1 MKFLPF
7 YFVVHKNCTIFA
19 PKFKEYKVM
28 TEKKNEV
35 NEEKKSLSFV
45 EQMVEADLAEGKNGG
60 RIQTRFP
67 PEPNGY
73 IHIGHAKAICMDFG
87 VAEKY
92 NGVCNLR
99 FDDTN
104 PSKEDTEYVDSIL
117 HDIQWLGFKWGNVY
131 YASDYFQQLWD
142 FAVWMIKKGMA
153 YIDEQTSEQI
163 AQQKGTPTTPGQ
175 FSPYRDRPV
184 EENLALFEKMNTAEA
199 VEGSMVLRAKLDMA
213 NPNMHFRDPVMY
225 RIIHTPHHRTGTK
238 WHAYP
243 MYDFAHGQSDYFEG
257 VTHSIC
263 TLEFVPH
270 RPLYDKFIDFLKES
284 DQKAER
290 GADYRPRQ
298 IEFNRLNLTYTVMS
312 KRKLHTLVDEQLVRG
327 WDDPRMPTICGM
339 RRRGYSAES
348 IRRFIDSIGYTKFD
362 ALNDYALLEAAVRD
376 DLNKRACRV
385 SAVLNPVKLI
395 ITNYPEGQTEEL
407 EAINNPENEA
417 DGSHYI
423 TFSRE
428 LWIER
433 EDFME
438 DAPKKF
444 FRMTPG
450 KEVRLKNAY
459 IVMCTGCKKD
469 ENGVIQEIY
478 AEYDPMSKSGMEGA
492 NRKVKGTLH
501 WVSVNHSLK
510 AEVRLYDRLFNVEN
524 PAADERD
531 FRELLNPESLTV
543 ITNCYVEDYL
553 KVKKAGDFLQFQRIG
568 YFTPDKDSTAEHL
581 VFNKTVGLKDT
592 WAKLNK

>member
-1 MKFLPF
+1 MT
-7 YFVVHKNCTIFA
+7 TIEENSA
-19 PKFKEYKVM
+19 ID
-28 TEKKNEV
+28 EKR
-35 NEEKKSLSFV
+35 SISFV
-45 EQMVEADLAEGKNGG
+45 EQLVEEDLAAGKNGG

-73 IHIGHAKAICMDFG
+73 LHIGHAKAICMDFG

-104 PSKEDTEYVDSIL
+104 PSKENNEYVENIL
-117 HDIQWLGFKWGNVY
+117 HDITWLGFKWGNIY
-131 YASDYFQQLWD
+131 YASDYFEKLWD
-142 FAVWMIKKGMA
+142 FAVWMIKKGLA
-153 YIDEQTSEQI
+153 YVDEQSSEVI
-163 AQQKGTPTTPGQ
+163 AQQKGTPTTPGVP
-175 FSPYRDRPV
+175 SPYRDRPV
-184 EENLALFEKMNTAEA
+184 EESLKLFEFMNTAEA

-213 NPNMHFRDPVMY
+213 SDNMHFRDPIMY

-238 WHAYP
+238 WNAYP

-270 RPLYDKFIDFLKES
+270 RPLCDKFIDFLKEKNGETENIH
-284 DQKAER
+284 DF
-290 GADYRPRQ
+290 RPRQ

-312 KRKLHTLVDEQLVRG
+312 KRKLHTLVDEHLVNG
-327 WDDPRMPTICGM
+327 WDDPRMPTLCGM
-339 RRRGYSAES
+339 RRRGYSPES
-348 IRRFIDSIGYTKFD
+348 IRKFIDSIGYTKFD
-362 ALNDYALLEAAVRD
+362 ALNDMALLEAAVRD
-376 DLNKRACRV
+376 DLNKKAIRV
-385 SAVLNPVKLI
+385 SAVLDPVKLV
-395 ITNYPEGQTEEL
+395 ITNYPEGQTEEM

-417 DGSHYI
+417 DGTHTI
-423 TFSRE
+423 TFSRN

-459 IVMCTGCKKD
+459 IIMCTGCTKD
-469 ENGVIQEIY
+469 ADGNIIEIQ
-478 AEYDPMSKSGMEGA
+478 AEYDPNSKSGMEGA

-501 WVSVNHSLK
+501 WVSVDHSVK
-510 AEVRLYDRLFNVEN
+510 AEVREYDRLFMVEN
-524 PAADERD
+524 TGADERD
-531 FRELLNPESLTV
+531 FHELLNPESLHV
-543 ITNCYVEDYL
+543 DTNCYVEKFAADM
-553 KVKKAGDFLQFQRIG
+553 KAGQYLQFQRIG
-568 YFTPDKDSTAEHL
+568 YFMADLDSTAEKP

-592 WAKLNK
+592 WAKQKK

>member
-1 MKFLPF
+1 MT
-7 YFVVHKNCTIFA
+7 TIEENSA
-19 PKFKEYKVM
+19 ID
-28 TEKKNEV
+28 EKR
-35 NEEKKSLSFV
+35 SISFV
-45 EQMVEADLAEGKNGG
+45 EQLVEEDLAAGKNGG

-73 IHIGHAKAICMDFG
+73 LHIGHAKAICMDFG

-104 PSKEDTEYVDSIL
+104 PSKENNEYVENIL
-117 HDIQWLGFKWGNVY
+117 HDITWLGFKWSNIY
-131 YASDYFQQLWD
+131 YASDYFEKLWD
-142 FAVWMIKKGMA
+142 FAVWMIKKGLA
-153 YIDEQTSEQI
+153 YVDEQSSEVI
-163 AQQKGTPTTPGQ
+163 AQQKGTPTTPGVP
-175 FSPYRDRPV
+175 SPYRDRPV
-184 EENLALFEKMNTAEA
+184 EESLKLFEFMNTAEA

-213 NPNMHFRDPVMY
+213 SDNMHFRDPIMY

-238 WHAYP
+238 WNAYP

-270 RPLYDKFIDFLKES
+270 RPLCDKFIDFLKEKNGETENIH
-284 DQKAER
+284 DF
-290 GADYRPRQ
+290 RPRQ

-312 KRKLHTLVDEQLVRG
+312 KRKLHTLVDEHLVNG
-327 WDDPRMPTICGM
+327 WDDPRMPTLCGM
-339 RRRGYSAES
+339 RRRGYSPES
-348 IRRFIDSIGYTKFD
+348 IRKFIDSIGYTKFD
-362 ALNDYALLEAAVRD
+362 ALNDMALLEAAVRD
-376 DLNKRACRV
+376 DLNKKAIRV
-385 SAVLNPVKLI
+385 SAVLDPVKLV
-395 ITNYPEGQTEEL
+395 ITNYPEGKTEEM

-417 DGSHYI
+417 DGTHTI
-423 TFSRE
+423 TFSRN

-459 IVMCTGCKKD
+459 IIMCTGCTKD
-469 ENGVIQEIY
+469 ADGNIIEIQ
-478 AEYDPMSKSGMEGA
+478 AEYDPNSKSGMEGA

-501 WVSVNHSLK
+501 WVSVDHSVK
-510 AEVRLYDRLFNVEN
+510 AEVREYDRLFMVEN
-524 PAADERD
+524 TGADERD
-531 FRELLNPESLTV
+531 FHELLNPESLHV
-543 ITNCYVEDYL
+543 DTNCYVEKFAADM
-553 KVKKAGDFLQFQRIG
+553 KAGQYLQFQRIG
-568 YFTPDKDSTAEHL
+568 YFMADLDSTAEKP

-592 WAKLNK
+592 WAKQKK